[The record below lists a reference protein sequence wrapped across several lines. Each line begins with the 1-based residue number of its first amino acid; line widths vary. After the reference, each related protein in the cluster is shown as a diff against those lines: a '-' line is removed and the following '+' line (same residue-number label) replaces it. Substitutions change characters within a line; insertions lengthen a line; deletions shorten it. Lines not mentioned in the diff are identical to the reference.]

1 MNQEEFSELIKKI
14 RKDNNLT
21 QKELADSL
29 FVTYQ
34 AISKWENGKSM
45 PDMVMMKTICE
56 KYHIDL
62 NSNNKKKNKILI
74 CIIIGLITL
83 IIIGIIITLSNKK
96 NNDYEFRTIS
106 STCSAFKISG
116 SAAYSKDN
124 SSIYISSIDYC
135 GGNDEI
141 EYDSISCSLNYK
153 INNNIMVIAE
163 DNGNNKT
170 TLVNYLK
177 NVSFNVGKS
186 CPTLDNAEI
195 YLEINANKNNNITT
209 YKVPLKLTPNCN

>member
-1 MNQEEFSELIKKI
+1 MSQEEFSQLIKKI

-29 FVTYQ
+29 YVTYQ
-34 AISKWENGKSM
+34 AVSKWENGKSM
-45 PDMVMMKTICE
+45 PDMVMMKNICQI
-56 KYHIDL
+56 YNVDL
-62 NSNNKKKNKILI
+62 NPKNKKNSKLLL
-74 CIIIGLITL
+74 CVIIGLVTL
-83 IIIGIIITLSNKK
+83 ILIGIIFIFSKK

-124 SSIYISSIDYC
+124 SSIYISNIDYC
-135 GGNDEI
+135 GGSDEI
-141 EYDSISCSLNYK
+141 VYDSISCSLNYK

-163 DNGNNKT
+163 DSSNTKT
-170 TLVNYLK
+170 NLVNYLK
-177 NVSFNVGKS
+177 NVSFNIGKS

-195 YLEINANKNNNITT
+195 YLEINAIKNNNTTT
-209 YKVPLKLTPNCN
+209 YKVPLRLTDNCN